1 MLLSSSISLGSGGG
15 AATTGFLTATGVLE
29 APDGATGAAVV
40 GAAAAVAAATVA
52 LATGVVAVAL
62 VVVLVSATGLAALA
76 AVSGAETAGAD
87 NAGAAGRVKPG
98 SFAVADATA
107 AGVPGAAGVTPAILF
122 RSPMFL
128 ASSAT
133 RLEASLAC
141 LSLAILS
148 SAAAL
153 PCKAPFDSVN
163 LSGTAAAEARSSTL
177 A

>member
-1 MLLSSSISLGSGGG
+1 M
-15 AATTGFLTATGVLE
+15 TATGVLE
-29 APDGATGAAVV
+29 APDAATGATVV
-40 GAAAAVAAATVA
+40 GAADGLEAAGAGDEAAAVAAIVA
-52 LATGVVAVAL
+52 LATGVLAVAL
-62 VVVLVSATGLAALA
+62 AVVLGGSTGLAALA
-76 AVSGAETAGAD
+76 AVSGAETTGAG

-98 SFAVADATA
+98 GFAVADATA
-107 AGVPGAAGVTPAILF
+107 AGVPVTEGVTPASLF
-122 RSPMFL
+122 NSLMFL

-141 LSLAILS
+141 LSVAILS

-163 LSGTAAAEARSSTL
+163 LSGTAAVGARSSNL